1 MANYVNNKKLK
12 SDLSWYIE
20 HNWKDDGSWL
30 DKYGRRTKKAEFVD
44 YRKQLV
50 ASIKA
55 RMDAM
60 DEEEKKKF
68 LKEFERRETE
78 LINEFYAIIDGRM
91 GSYKLRATKSKEDCE
106 DCRQFAIL
114 SLLKYY
120 NRYDH
125 RKNTS
130 AFCYITEVATQA
142 INLYLKGES
151 ESMWSRVLMDDYEQN
166 AGHEEYYGDN
176 DE

>member
-30 DKYGRRTKKAEFVD
+30 DKYAKRTKKSDFVE

-55 RMDAM
+55 KMDSM
-60 DEEEKKKF
+60 STEELRKF
-68 LKEFERRETE
+68 KLEFERRETD
-78 LINEFYAIIDGRM
+78 LINQFYAIIDGRI

-114 SLLKYY
+114 SLIKYV

-125 RKNTS
+125 RKGTS
-130 AFCYITEVATQA
+130 AFAYVTEIATQA
-142 INLYLKGES
+142 INLYLKGEND
-151 ESMWSRVLMDDYEQN
+151 SMWARVLMDDYEQN
-166 AGHEEYYGDN
+166 AGHEEYYGDR